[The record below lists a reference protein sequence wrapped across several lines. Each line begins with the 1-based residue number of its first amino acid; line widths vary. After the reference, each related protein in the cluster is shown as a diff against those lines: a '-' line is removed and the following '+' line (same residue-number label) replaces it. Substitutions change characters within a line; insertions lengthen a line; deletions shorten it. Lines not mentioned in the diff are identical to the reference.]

1 MCATH
6 RSHPFC
12 TFDIATMQRSE
23 SAVLESMLQS
33 VKGMVAENDSGTN
46 SVDIG
51 DDSLLQCSLNHNSLH
66 SSDRSSSSGWGDMH
80 LSESTR
86 RDPYDRHEVA
96 YGKPGLEDPSRHNMD
111 DFDENYEDE
120 EFEEFVA
127 GEDEA
132 SQRQNSPAEEAYAQF
147 NRADWWAGP
156 SSCARIGASKE
167 HTQVPPELSPG
178 KIYGDGRLLGL
189 EPFSRFDG
197 SSRGK
202 EKK

>member
-1 MCATH
+1 
-6 RSHPFC
+6 
-12 TFDIATMQRSE
+12 MQISE

-33 VKGMVAENDSGTN
+33 VKGMVAENDSSTN

-51 DDSLLQCSLNHNSLH
+51 DDSLLQYSLNHSLR
-66 SSDRSSSSGWGDMH
+66 SSDRSSSSGWGNMH
-80 LSESTR
+80 LSESIR
-86 RDPYDRHEVA
+86 RDPYDRREVA
-96 YGKPGLEDPSRHNMD
+96 YGKSGLEDPSRHNMD

-127 GEDEA
+127 GEDEV
-132 SQRQNSPAEEAYAQF
+132 SRRRNPANEEAYAQF

-167 HTQVPPELSPG
+167 HTQLSPELSPG
-178 KIYGDGRLLGL
+178 KIYADGRLLDL